1 MFLLDIP
8 EPKNCDDCL
17 FCDYERGFCYF
28 STTDGTLKTTKSVIE
43 YARNCTKP
51 DWCPASKKFEEVY
64 VITSGEYSDY
74 GINAVTVSKKRAEKL
89 KKYYSRGYY
98 TGDNAAEIETYK
110 IDKPHENL
118 DDLIPVY
125 HVRIDRKG
133 KCFCRHET
141 WMHEKTEKLIED
153 TPYYIE
159 SLLGSELVTK
169 PKIFGDE
176 FLTFHWYG
184 AAKDEEHALKIAQD
198 KRAMLLEKYYMD
210 KDESDIKKEENK

>member
-8 EPKNCDDCL
+8 EPKNCDDCM

-43 YARNCTKP
+43 YTKNCTKP

-74 GINAVTVSKKRAEKL
+74 GINAVTVSKERAEKL
-89 KKYYSRGYY
+89 QKYYSRDYPG
-98 TGDNAAEIETYK
+98 GEANIEEYF
-110 IDKPHENL
+110 IDCPHIAL

-125 HVRIDRKG
+125 SVTIERNGTCHCYRAA
-133 KCFCRHET
+133 
-141 WMHEKTEKLIED
+141 WMHESTHELVDEIYCSKDKLI
-153 TPYYIE
+153 
-159 SLLGSELVTK
+159 
-169 PKIFGDE
+169 PKLKTDRNLYPVSFLE
-176 FLTFHWYG
+176 FNWYLP
-184 AAKDEEHALKIAQD
+184 AKDEEHALKIAQD

-210 KDESDIKKEENK
+210 KNESNLKKEENK